1 MRHQKA
7 GRIINISSMGGRFTT
22 YFGAWYHATKYALE
36 AFSDALRMEV
46 KPFGIDVSLIEPGGI
61 KTNWGLIAADHLAE
75 SAKGGTYEEAALKTA
90 TGMRKQYSGNMM
102 SDPKIISKT
111 ISKAVSSKRMRAR
124 YLIGFGAKPLV
135 FLHTILPTRIF
146 DWLIMRAS

>member
-1 MRHQKA
+1 MTYPQLELENYKGTTAIINTNHGKMTVKLFDNLA
-7 GRIINISSMGGRFTT
+7 PKTVKNFIELSKEGYYDGVIFHRIIKDFM
-22 YFGAWYHATKYALE
+22 
-36 AFSDALRMEV
+36 V
-46 KPFGIDVSLIEPGGI
+46 Q
-61 KTNWGLIAADHLAE
+61 
-75 SAKGGTYEEAALKTA
+75 GGTYEEAALKTA

>member
-1 MRHQKA
+1 
-7 GRIINISSMGGRFTT
+7 
-22 YFGAWYHATKYALE
+22 
-36 AFSDALRMEV
+36 
-46 KPFGIDVSLIEPGGI
+46 
-61 KTNWGLIAADHLAE
+61 
-75 SAKGGTYEEAALKTA
+75 
-90 TGMRKQYSGNMM
+90 MRKQYSGNMM

>member
-111 ISKAVSSKRMRAR
+111 ISKGSQLKKDESSLFNRFWSKAPCLSS
-124 YLIGFGAKPLV
+124 YHSANKNF
-135 FLHTILPTRIF
+135 
-146 DWLIMRAS
+146 